1 MSSEA
6 ITQML
11 KRRKMYTHSIILALF
26 TPTRLS
32 LADDDDDAR
41 APDIRAGGGRPTN
54 LSSLHCS

>member
-11 KRRKMYTHSIILALF
+11 KRRKIYTHSIILALF

-32 LADDDDDAR
+32 LAEDDDAR
-41 APDIRAGGGRPTN
+41 APDIRAGGGRPIN